1 MLCIDTTLAV
11 SGTYTKQNERYIV
24 PILLSLKFSRFRF
37 QDKAKTLSI
46 NSTISLV
53 EFANITL
60 LSQCNALV
68 MSIISSCIR
77 KLVFFRRQR
86 YEERKRKEGISPSYF
101 LFSSK
106 SQFSFLN
113 PFCGS
118 PHTVG

>member
-1 MLCIDTTLAV
+1 MNKETILTLGMLCKDTTLAV
-11 SGTYTKQNERYIV
+11 SCTYTKQNERYIV

-46 NSTISLV
+46 KSTRKMV
-53 EFANITL
+53 EFANIKL
-60 LSQCNALV
+60 LFQCNALF

-101 LFSSK
+101 LFSIK
-106 SQFSFLN
+106 IPILF
-113 PFCGS
+113 P
-118 PHTVG
+118 